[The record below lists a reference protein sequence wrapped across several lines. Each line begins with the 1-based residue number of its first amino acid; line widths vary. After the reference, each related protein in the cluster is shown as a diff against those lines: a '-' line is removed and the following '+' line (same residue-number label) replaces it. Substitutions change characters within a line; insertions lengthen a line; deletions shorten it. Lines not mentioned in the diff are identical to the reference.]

1 MKPNEFMTP
10 DEIQHLSRDNVIE
23 REKLIIL
30 SRDYVIEHGVFWDDA
45 ELNWDECGY
54 YTVDRDGVRFSGLA
68 YEVYDHKDMKYYPF
82 FNTDF
87 QDGTLLDYAYY
98 DNGLQDGAEVGF
110 YPSGAVQS
118 YCVYEK
124 GKPAGK
130 SYEWYENGRIKKYID
145 CDQNQ
150 RILFDKQGNITKQ
163 GKA

>member
-1 MKPNEFMTP
+1 MNPIDPNK
-10 DEIQHLSRDNVIE
+10 LSLDCLL
-23 REKLIIL
+23 EKKAVTIL

-54 YTVDRDGVRFSGLA
+54 YKVDRDGVRFSGLA

-87 QDGTLLDYAYY
+87 QDGTLMDYAYY

-130 SYEWYENGRIKKYID
+130 SYEWYENGRIKEYID

-163 GKA
+163 GKAD

>member
-30 SRDYVIEHGVFWDDA
+30 SQDYVMKHGVFWDDA

-87 QDGTLLDYAYY
+87 QDGTLMDYAYY
-98 DNGLQDGAEVGF
+98 VNGLQDGAEVGF

-130 SYEWYENGRIKKYID
+130 SYEWYEKRKKKKYID